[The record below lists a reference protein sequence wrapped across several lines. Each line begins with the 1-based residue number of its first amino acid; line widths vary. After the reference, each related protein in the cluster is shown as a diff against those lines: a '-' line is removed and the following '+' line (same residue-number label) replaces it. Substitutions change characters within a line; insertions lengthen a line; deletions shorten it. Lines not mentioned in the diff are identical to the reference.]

1 MTDETSRSIER
12 ASGADLGRFFDLST
26 DLLCVVG
33 LDGYVKELNPAWE
46 RTLGYPIGE
55 LISKP
60 FAEFLHPD
68 DVARVLAELK
78 RVTEGEETRG
88 LECRIRCRDGSY
100 RSVWWSPRVAVENGL
115 LYAVARDITEQRME
129 QESLRQSEASF
140 ELLAEAVERHLITI
154 REQAHLLEAA
164 HDAMFVRDLEGR
176 VLFWNRAAEELYG
189 WTRVEALGRELHSL
203 LETEFPRPF
212 ESIKVE
218 LLELGRWEGQLSHRR
233 WDGTRILVDSRW
245 VLHREDESA
254 DPVVLEIN
262 TDVTQRRRVEADL
275 RESEARFRTVF
286 ESAAVGMALLDME
299 GRLVEANA
307 ALEQLLG
314 HGTDE
319 LLSRPLADFVQPGS
333 EQDERERYE
342 RLVSGERSGYRLEQR
357 FLRKDGTAIPVRVTV
372 SLVRDQAGQPEFVA
386 RMVEDMSLALVDELT
401 GLGNRRALFAYG
413 QQQLKVAEREHLS
426 PAVVFVDVD
435 GTKSIN
441 DTFGHAEGDRA
452 LVDVAQVLT
461 RTFRASDFA
470 ARLGGDE
477 FCVVMFQGDDPQHAV
492 ERLHRELRNW
502 NRQVRRP
509 YRLSV
514 SAGAAR
520 FDWENPRPIEELIG
534 EADRAMYLAKRKS
547 SF

>member
-1 MTDETSRSIER
+1 MTDEASPSIER

-33 LDGYVKELNPAWE
+33 LDGYVKALNPAWE

-55 LISKP
+55 LISQP

-78 RVTEGEETRG
+78 RVTEGEQTSG

-100 RSVWWSPRVAVENGL
+100 RSVWWSPRLTVENGL
-115 LYAVARDITEQRME
+115 LYAVGRDITDQRMQ

-140 ELLAEAVERHLITI
+140 ELLAEAVERHPITI

-189 WTRVEALGRELHSL
+189 WTRVEALGRDLHSL
-203 LETEFPRPF
+203 LETEFPQPF
-212 ESIKVE
+212 ESIKLE
-218 LLELGRWEGQLSHRR
+218 LIELGRWEGQVSHRR
-233 WDGTRILVDSRW
+233 WDGSRIVVDSRW

-254 DPVVLEIN
+254 EPVVLEIN

-275 RESEARFRTVF
+275 RESEARFRAVF
-286 ESAAVGMALLDME
+286 ESAAVGMALLDMS

-314 HGTDE
+314 YGTDE
-319 LLSRPLADFVQPGS
+319 LLGQPLVDFVHPGS
-333 EQDERERYE
+333 EQDERERFE
-342 RLVSGERSGYRLEQR
+342 RMVAGERSGYRLEQR
-357 FLRKDGTAIPVRVTV
+357 YLRKDGTAIPVRVTV
-372 SLVRDQAGQPEFVA
+372 SLVRDHAGQPEFVA

-401 GLGNRRALFAYG
+401 GLGNRRAFFAYG
-413 QQQLKVAEREHLS
+413 QQQLKVAEREHRS

-477 FCVVMFQGDDPQHAV
+477 FCVLMFQGDDPQRAV
-492 ERLHRELRNW
+492 ERLHRELRKW

-509 YRLSV
+509 YRLAV
-514 SAGAAR
+514 SAGAAQ
-520 FDWENPRPIEELIG
+520 FDWEAPKPIEELIG